1 MNAHRFDETIGG
13 GRYTVEV
20 TPVQGNRWSACLL
33 RDRDVPSALM
43 PFYGD
48 TPREAL
54 EALVDWL
61 SQAHVGTADSKKA
74 AAG

>member
-1 MNAHRFDETIGG
+1 MNAQRFEETIGG

-20 TPVQGNRWSACLL
+20 TPVQGNRWSACLP

-54 EALVDWL
+54 EALVGWL
-61 SQAHVGTADSKKA
+61 SQEHGTADSKKA
-74 AAG
+74 ALG